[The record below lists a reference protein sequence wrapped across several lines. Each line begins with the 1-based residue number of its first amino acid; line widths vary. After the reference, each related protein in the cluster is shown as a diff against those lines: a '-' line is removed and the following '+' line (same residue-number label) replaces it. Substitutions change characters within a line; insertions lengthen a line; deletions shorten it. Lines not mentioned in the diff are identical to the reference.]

1 MKLTEFDIY
10 RQLLLDK
17 SGLDITQDKTYLLE
31 SRLKPVAKKWG
42 YPALDM
48 MTMALNGVPEPELIS
63 DIVEA
68 MMTNDTSFFRDGE
81 PFDNFEQLVLPHM
94 AEARTKAKALRIWS
108 AACSSGQEPYSLAI
122 TIKEA
127 QEKNILPNWKVQILA
142 TDISD
147 DILQQAQEARYSQF
161 EVQRGLPV
169 QLLMKYFEQDGD
181 KWQLNDSV
189 RSMVTFHKLNL
200 IEATPRL
207 DMFDVIFC
215 RNVLTYF
222 NEETKRNV
230 IENMLKHL
238 EPDGFMIVGRSEDPL
253 GISKSIKDIPDREGI
268 YIHADGPHD
277 KATQATGT

>member
-10 RQLLLDK
+10 RQILLDK

-48 MTMALNGVPEPELIS
+48 MTMALNGVPDPELIS

-68 MMTNDTSFFRDGE
+68 MTTSETSFFRDGK
-81 PFDNFEQLVLPHM
+81 PFQNFEQFILPYM
-94 AEARTKAKALRIWS
+94 AKTRTKAKNLRIWC

-122 TIKEA
+122 TVKEA
-127 QEKNILPNWKVQILA
+127 QENNILPNWKVQILA

-181 KWQLNDSV
+181 QWQLNDDV
-189 RSMVTFHKLNL
+189 KSMVTFHKHNL
-200 IEATPRL
+200 IETTARL
-207 DMFDVIFC
+207 DTFDIIFC
-215 RNVLTYF
+215 RNVLVYF
-222 NEETKRNV
+222 NQKTKKNV

-238 EPDGFMIVGRSEDPL
+238 VPDGFMVL
-253 GISKSIKDIPDREGI
+253 GDTESPSGITENIKSVPDHANI
-268 YIHADGPHD
+268 YVHADGPHD
-277 KATQATGT
+277 TATQATGT